1 LSTGTSSDAVPPS
14 PAAIEHIEAAA
25 WTDLQLSLPAAFRR
39 QWDVDVIAIGSA
51 AALRASRAD
60 VLTINRV
67 IGLGHGQP
75 VTAAT
80 LDQLI
85 NWYATAGTHRFVI
98 QWSPEAQ
105 PTTTVDLLVARDFKA
120 VSYWS
125 SLWRPL
131 SLALPEAAESDVI
144 VKEIGLAE
152 ATVFEEVV
160 AQPLGVPAALGPG
173 VRSTI
178 GKPGWRF
185 YLAYADGAPI
195 AGAASYSEGGGAWL
209 GIAGTREEFR
219 NRGAQTA
226 LLTRRIRDAALDGC
240 RWVSAHTQRPT
251 SDRPNP
257 SYRNMIRLG
266 FTSLYDRPN
275 YVSPGLRPPI

>member
-1 LSTGTSSDAVPPS
+1 MSTRSLSEIGPPS
-14 PAAIEHIEAAA
+14 PAAIERLEAAA
-25 WTDLQLSLPAAFRR
+25 WTDLQLSLPDAFRR
-39 QWDVDVIAIGSA
+39 QWDVDVMAVGSA

-67 IGLGHGQP
+67 IGLGLDEP
-75 VTAAT
+75 VTAAV
-80 LDQLI
+80 LDQLTE
-85 NWYATAGTHRFVI
+85 WYATHGTHRFLI
-98 QWSPEAQ
+98 QWCPEAQ
-105 PTTTVDLLVARDFKA
+105 PTTTVDLFAARELTV

-131 SLALPEAAESDVI
+131 NLAPPEAAESDVI
-144 VKEIGLAE
+144 VREIGPAE
-152 ATVFEEVV
+152 AALFEEVV
-160 AQPLGVPAALGPG
+160 APPLGVPAALGPG

-185 YLAYADGAPI
+185 YLAYVNDAPV

-219 NRGAQTA
+219 RRGAQTA
-226 LLTRRIRDAALDGC
+226 LLTRRIHDAALDGC

-251 SDRPNP
+251 PNRPNP
-257 SYRNMIRLG
+257 SHRNMIRLG
-266 FTSLYDRPN
+266 FTNVYDRPN
-275 YVSPGLRPPI
+275 YVSPVLRPAT